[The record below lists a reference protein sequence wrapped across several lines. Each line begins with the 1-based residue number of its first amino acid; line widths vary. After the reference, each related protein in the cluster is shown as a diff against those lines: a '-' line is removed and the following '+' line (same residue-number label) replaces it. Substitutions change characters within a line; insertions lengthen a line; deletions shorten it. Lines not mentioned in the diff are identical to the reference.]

1 MINDSAVESDR
12 CSILGLLLAAAMWD
26 GSKDGAKERVQ
37 DSAQGVLFFLLRC
50 FGNARFRQ
58 HIFDESHIPLLY

>member
-37 DSAQGVLFFLLRC
+37 DSAQGVLFFFVTVFWQRP
-50 FGNARFRQ
+50 FSAAHF
-58 HIFDESHIPLLY
+58 